1 MFEIMSPARFPV
13 QNIPPG
19 LNLFKKPTFE
29 TKFLCSLVHVIIDH
43 SVLVPFLTETKSFEA
58 ETAFSNFYDVKQVQ
72 IKQKIHLLA
81 GFPPK
86 WTFLL

>member
-1 MFEIMSPARFPV
+1 M
-13 QNIPPG
+13 
-19 LNLFKKPTFE
+19 
-29 TKFLCSLVHVIIDH
+29 VIHH
-43 SVLVPFLTETKSFEA
+43 SVLVPFLTKTKSSEA

-72 IKQKIHLLA
+72 IKQKIHLLT